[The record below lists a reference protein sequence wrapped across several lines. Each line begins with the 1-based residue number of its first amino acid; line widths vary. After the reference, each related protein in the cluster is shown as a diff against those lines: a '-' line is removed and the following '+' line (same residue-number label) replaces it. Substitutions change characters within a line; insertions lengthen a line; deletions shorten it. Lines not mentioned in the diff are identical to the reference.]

1 MRSQKSLT
9 TKHLLLI
16 VRLLGCI
23 ENDNVYGAYP
33 HAQRLT
39 RNYRKQGTDAADILL
54 VRQDICDEVYGASPL
69 PQRLAR
75 KYRRR
80 GTDAAGVLLLRQGIR
95 DNAYGALSAAFPTMH
110 ILEDKI

>member
-33 HAQRLT
+33 QT
-39 RNYRKQGTDAADILL
+39 
-54 VRQDICDEVYGASPL
+54 
-69 PQRLAR
+69 QRLAR
-75 KYRRR
+75 KCRRR
-80 GTDAAGVLLLRQGIR
+80 GMDAAGVLLLRQSIR
-95 DNAYGALSAAFPTMH
+95 DNAYGALSPALLTRH

>member
-16 VRLLGCI
+16 VRLKIIGKFI
-23 ENDNVYGAYP
+23 W
-33 HAQRLT
+33 
-39 RNYRKQGTDAADILL
+39 
-54 VRQDICDEVYGASPL
+54 QDICDEVYGASPL